1 MGLTTTRDRLTIRLA
16 KDKDRRRLA
25 RLIHFCPWVHRH
37 LDWRPPLDWL
47 GYQPYLIAERDGQLL
62 AALACPPDPPEIA
75 WIRLLAIS
83 SESTVADAWKVLWQ
97 TAYEYL
103 WGITVAAIPMQ
114 SWFRQQLISAQFEHA
129 HDVAMFAWENQEP
142 PPAFNPPDCILRLM
156 NYDDLTI
163 IKELDSLAFG
173 PIWQQSFEMLEAA
186 FRQSAYA
193 TVAETSEGI
202 IVGYQV
208 STAGSGGCHLAR
220 LAVHPKYQ
228 AKGIGYALTR
238 DMLAYFYH
246 RGCLRVTVNTQTD
259 NYASLALYEKV
270 GFRSTSEVFPVYK
283 IILD

>member
-1 MGLTTTRDRLTIRLA
+1 MDLTTTRDRLTIKLA

-83 SESTVADAWKVLWQ
+83 SELTIANVWKVLWQ
-97 TAYEYL
+97 SAYEYL

-114 SWFRQQLISAQFEHA
+114 SWFSQQLISAQFDHA
-129 HDVAMFAWENQEP
+129 HDVAMFAWENQKP
-142 PPAFNPPDCILRLM
+142 PPEFNPPDCTLRLM
-156 NYDDLTI
+156 KHDDLTL

-186 FRQSAYA
+186 FKQSAHA
-193 TVAETSEGI
+193 TVAESSKGI
-202 IVGYQV
+202 IGYQV

-220 LAVHPKYQ
+220 LAVHPKHQ
-228 AKGIGYALTR
+228 GKGIGYALTT

-246 RGCLRVTVNTQTD
+246 RGSMRVTVNTQTD
-259 NYASLALYEKV
+259 NYASLALYKKV
-270 GFRSTSEVFPVYK
+270 GFRSTDEVFPVYK
-283 IILD
+283 TILD